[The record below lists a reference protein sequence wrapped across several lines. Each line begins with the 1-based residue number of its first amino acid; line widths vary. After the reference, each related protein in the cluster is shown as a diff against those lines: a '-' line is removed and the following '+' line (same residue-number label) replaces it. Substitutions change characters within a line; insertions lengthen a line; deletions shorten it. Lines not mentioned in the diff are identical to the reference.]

1 MDVIDKVKKGLI
13 NPRGN
18 EYIRRLR
25 NKAVKYMIK
34 SLRYGMEEEYEKL
47 KAIQITLTAM
57 IEE

>member
-1 MDVIDKVKKGLI
+1 
-13 NPRGN
+13 
-18 EYIRRLR
+18 
-25 NKAVKYMIK
+25 MIK